1 MVNSTP
7 YHLFDVVGIEL
18 EYMIVDASTLD
29 VRPISHHLL
38 KDAQNEPVSE
48 IEHGRTAWSNEL
60 THHVIELKTNGPR
73 ASLAGLA
80 DDFQLQIQVINK
92 QLADDG
98 ARLLPTAMHPWM
110 NPDREMQLWPYDYSP
125 VYEAFHK
132 VFDCRGHGWANLQS
146 MHINLP
152 FCGDEE
158 FARLHAAIRL
168 VLPILPGLAASSPW
182 IEGKFSGVLDKRLDV
197 YANNSRKIPSVA
209 GRVIPEA
216 VFSRQEYDQQIFQ
229 PMFSEIAPFDPDGF
243 LQDEFLNSRGA
254 IARFERGAIEIRVI
268 DVQECP
274 LADVAIAAL
283 TIAVVKKLVAEDWS
297 PLLAQKRMDVET
309 LRSLFDA
316 TIQTAE
322 QTVLSDAGYL
332 DLFGIQ
338 LPSISVGE
346 LWRTLFDQVKEEI
359 RTVAP
364 ELISPMEFIL
374 SHGSLARRMTSI
386 YGENLSRNE
395 LHAIYELLANC
406 LEGGQLLGAKE

>member
-1 MVNSTP
+1 MVDSTP

-18 EYMIVDASTLD
+18 EYMIVDAKTLD
-29 VRPISHHLL
+29 VLPISHHLL
-38 KDAQNEPVSE
+38 ENEEHEPVSE
-48 IEHGRTAWSNEL
+48 VEQGRMAWSNEL

-80 DDFQLQIQVINK
+80 DDFQQQIQVINK
-92 QLADDG
+92 RLAAAG

-110 NPDREMQLWPYDYSP
+110 DPDREMRLWPYDYSP
-125 VYEAFHK
+125 VYQAFHK

-152 FCGDEE
+152 FCGDKE
-158 FARLHAAIRL
+158 FAQLHAAIRL

-182 IEGKFSGVLDKRLDV
+182 IDGQFAGVLDKRLDV

-216 VFSRQEYDQQIFQ
+216 VYSRQEYDEQIFQ
-229 PMFSEIAPFDPDGF
+229 PMFAEIAPFDPENI

-274 LADVAIAAL
+274 VADVAIAAL
-283 TIAVVKKLVAEDWS
+283 TIAVVKKLVAEAWS
-297 PLLAQKRMDVET
+297 PLAAQKGMDVEE
-309 LRSLFDA
+309 LRGLFDA

-322 QTVLSDAGYL
+322 QTVFTHAGYL
-332 DLFGIQ
+332 ELFGIQ
-338 LPSISVGE
+338 QKSVTVGE
-346 LWRTLFDQVKEEI
+346 LWRILFDQVKEEI
-359 RTVAP
+359 RTETP
-364 ELISPMEFIL
+364 ELISPLELIF
-374 SHGSLARRMTSI
+374 HQGSLARRMISMH
-386 YGENLSRNE
+386 GENSTRDD
-395 LHAIYELLANC
+395 LHATYECLANC
-406 LEGGQLLGAKE
+406 LAEGHLLEAQE